1 MFRITAAVREYF
13 NYRYDRASLRL
24 EEARLNGLRDLRSR
38 DFRSRKQREE
48 DRNYEARADSETEGS
63 GGGRIRSCAGGSVK

>member
-24 EEARLNGLRDLRSR
+24 EEARLTGLRDPRPQ
-38 DFRSRKQREE
+38 DFRSPQQRAE
-48 DRNYEARADSETEGS
+48 DESYEARADSDARGS
-63 GGGRIRSCAGGSVK
+63 SGTGEQSMAGGSVK